1 MGWIVQEFRK
11 RHLFVAALAYAAF
24 AAAVLAGLRVLGQ
37 VAALPTWLPSLAV
50 LLLALGLPLTL
61 IAIWRRWRRPGGG
74 GSRGRGHD
82 RGRGP
87 GGAASA

>member
-11 RHLFVAALAYAAF
+11 RHLFAAALAYGVF

-37 VAALPTWLPSLAV
+37 VAALPSWLPSLAV

-61 IAIWRRWRRPGGG
+61 IAVWRHWRRPGGG
-74 GSRGRGHD
+74 GGRD
-82 RGRGP
+82 RGP

>member
-24 AAAVLAGLRVLGQ
+24 AATVLAGLRVLGQ

-74 GSRGRGHD
+74 GSRGH
-82 RGRGP
+82 GRGP

>member
-11 RHLFVAALAYAAF
+11 RHLFAAALAYAVFAF
-24 AAAVLAGLRVLGQ
+24 ALLAGLRVLGQ
-37 VAALPTWLPSLAV
+37 VAALPSWLPSLAV

-74 GSRGRGHD
+74 GGRD
-82 RGRGP
+82 RDRGP